1 MKRPPFKKIVGGK
14 KFFFLMTK
22 PTKREARTYARKVSK
37 TTGRKVRV
45 FDKDVYYSEGKKRTG
60 VLKGKSV
67 FD

>member
-1 MKRPPFKKIVGGK
+1 MKRPPFKKVVKGTP
-14 KFFFLMTK
+14 FFFLVTK

-45 FDKDVYYSEGKKRTG
+45 FDKDVYYSSDKKRTR
-60 VLKGKSV
+60 VLKGKSI